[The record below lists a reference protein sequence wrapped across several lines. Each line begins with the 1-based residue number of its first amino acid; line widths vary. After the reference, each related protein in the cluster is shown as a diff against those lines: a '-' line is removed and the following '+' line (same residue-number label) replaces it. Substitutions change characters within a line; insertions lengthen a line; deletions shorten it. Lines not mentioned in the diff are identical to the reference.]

1 MQAQRTPALM
11 DTDAL
16 STVPVCNCHRRRNSL
31 PGPGK
36 HNTVHF
42 SAPGHVS
49 TGDSSPSAHGQPHRE
64 HEDENLPAPSAAQ
77 AQESQAPQDI
87 PVQYIVDQLHRLGP
101 FYWHKPETTDCTIQ
115 VPIDQRRF
123 SRTPNFDFPGG
134 LNSGVLNAN
143 NLDIRRG
150 SAPVTSQTNPAP
162 KSFTTL
168 KLHQFYLTSQSS
180 LLRALF
186 SGSSAIGL
194 VAPQTRS
201 VPSTSGHYSLGP
213 QTGRR
218 DSTLSLARIPRL
230 LPSSAHHPTLY
241 LPLPD
246 PSSFAH
252 IVHYLYFGSPAFIEE
267 ALELGR
273 IRWDGVVRNVEY
285 LGLFE
290 EEGGIGIRGWLLE
303 WREKQRRASIAAAGI
318 PQSSHDS
325 MHAYT
330 SAGSAINPILVEE
343 SSEGST
349 TDDHDSEMADSD
361 DIDDGMEDVYEED
374 EEDDDDDDWSGGEGW
389 DPMVLAIA
397 GMKMA
402 DPFALDPH
410 GYARERAVPAVP
422 MGMESIDPL
431 HG

>member
-1 MQAQRTPALM
+1 M

-16 STVPVCNCHRRRNSL
+16 SAVPVCNCHRRRNSL

-42 SAPGHVS
+42 SAPGHIGG
-49 TGDSSPSAHGQPHRE
+49 TP
-64 HEDENLPAPSAAQ
+64 DESGAQAAGPEQLDTNAANDEGAPAPSQ
-77 AQESQAPQDI
+77 MPPDI

-115 VPIDQRRF
+115 VPIDQRRL
-123 SRTPNFDFPGG
+123 SRAPNFDFPGG
-134 LNSGVLNAN
+134 LNTGVLNAN
-143 NLDIRRG
+143 LDVRRG
-150 SAPVTSQTNPAP
+150 SAPVSSQTNPTP
-162 KSFTTL
+162 RSFTTL

-194 VAPQTRS
+194 VSAQS
-201 VPSTSGHYSLGP
+201 SSAAGHRTINVQGI
-213 QTGRR
+213 GRR
-218 DSTLSLARIPRL
+218 DSTPSLARIPRL

-246 PSSFAH
+246 PASFPH

-267 ALELGR
+267 ALSLGR

-290 EEGGIGIRGWLLE
+290 EEAGTGIRRWLMQ
-303 WREKQRRASIAAAGI
+303 WRERQRRASLAAMGYHTSHHVSRGSGAV
-318 PQSSHDS
+318 QSGASFD
-325 MHAYT
+325 
-330 SAGSAINPILVEE
+330 PILIEE

-349 TDDHDSEMADSD
+349 TSDSKSDSD
-361 DIDDGMEDVYEED
+361 SDEYMDED
-374 EEDDDDDDWSGGEGW
+374 EDYEGTSGSDEHWSEDW
-389 DPMVLAIA
+389 DPMVMAIA

-402 DPFALDPH
+402 DPFALDPQ
-410 GYARERAVPAVP
+410 GYAQQRQNAARPVH
-422 MGMESIDPL
+422 MESVDPL